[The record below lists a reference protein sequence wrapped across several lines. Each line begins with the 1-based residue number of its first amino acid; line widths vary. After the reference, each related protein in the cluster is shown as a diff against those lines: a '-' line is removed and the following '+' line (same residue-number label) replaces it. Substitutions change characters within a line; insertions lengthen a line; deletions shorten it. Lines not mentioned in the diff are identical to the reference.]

1 MLQCLDI
8 RHFALIESATLHFGP
23 GLNIITGE
31 TGAGKSILLG
41 ALGLVMGN
49 RAEGVTVADEKCVI
63 EAHFDLDPSMFAAQ
77 FDALGLV
84 FEPLTILRREIWPNG
99 KSRAFVND
107 SPVSLQQ
114 LRELT
119 QELLDIHAQHEH
131 LLLRAQDFRLEVL
144 DVLAENQTQL
154 TDYTACYDSW
164 KGYAKELEQLQQAQ
178 VQALREK
185 DYLAFQWSEWENL
198 HWKEGD
204 LAHLEQQQ
212 KTLGHAEQI
221 QQALMAVLQMMD
233 GEEAGGIM
241 QIRRMGQTLEKIS
254 GWLPELEKE
263 KERLSSIWI
272 EMRDVQAELQGWLS
286 HTEAD
291 PSALAEVEEKL
302 NGWYQF
308 CRKHQIQD
316 EAQAFALAQSW
327 QDALASDQQN
337 EERMQWLTKEVA
349 RLGVEAQTK
358 AQQLSQN
365 RRVAAQKLT
374 EDLLPMLSQLGMQ
387 GARLEVQLSLS
398 DQLGPQ
404 GQDKVGFL
412 FSANPGMPMGELS
425 KTASGGEV
433 SRFML
438 CLKRLVAHKKLFPTL
453 LFDEVDT
460 GVSGPVA
467 GKMGEILALMA
478 DNAQIIVI
486 SHLPQVAAKGHQH
499 FVVKKEFNQNKS
511 FTRILKLEETGRIQ
525 EIARLLSGETITPSA
540 IENAKTLLG
549 IQIN

>member
-49 RAEGVTVADEKCVI
+49 RAEGVTVAEEKCVI
-63 EAHFDLDPSMFAAQ
+63 EAHFDLNPASFSAQ
-77 FDALGLV
+77 FEALGLV

-114 LRELT
+114 LRDLT
-119 QELLDIHAQHEH
+119 QSLLDIHAQHEH

-144 DVLAENQTQL
+144 DVLAENQAYLAEYATL
-154 TDYTACYDSW
+154 FGSW
-164 KGYAKELEQLQQAQ
+164 KSLAKELETLQQTRL
-178 VQALREK
+178 QAVREK
-185 DYLAFQWSEWENL
+185 DFMAFQLSEWANL
-198 HWKEGD
+198 AWKEGD

-221 QQALMAVLQMMD
+221 QQALMSVLERLD
-233 GEEAGGIM
+233 GEDDGGLIQM
-241 QIRRMGQTLEKIS
+241 RRMSQTLEKIS
-254 GWLPELEKE
+254 GWVPGIEKE
-263 KERLSSIWI
+263 KDRLASIWI
-272 EMRDVQAELQGWLS
+272 ELRDIQAELQGWLS
-286 HTEAD
+286 QTEVD
-291 PSALAEVEEKL
+291 PRALAEIDEKL
-302 NGWYQF
+302 NAWYQF
-308 CRKHQIQD
+308 CRKHQIQTEE
-316 EAQAFALAQSW
+316 EAFSLVKSW
-327 QDALASDQQN
+327 EESMASDQHN
-337 EERMQWLTKEVA
+337 EERILWLTQEVT
-349 RLGVEAQTK
+349 RLSDAAQAK
-358 AQQLSQN
+358 ANQLTEN
-365 RRVAAQKLT
+365 RKRAAQKLT
-374 EDLLPMLSQLGMQ
+374 ADVLLMLAQLGMQ
-387 GARLEVQLSLS
+387 GARLDVQLATAE
-398 DQLGPQ
+398 QLGPQ

-412 FSANPGMPMGELS
+412 FSANPGMPMGEIS

-467 GKMGEILALMA
+467 DKMGEILALMSE
-478 DNAQIIVI
+478 NAQIIVI

-525 EIARLLSGETITPSA
+525 EIARLLSGETITASA

>member
-49 RAEGVTVADEKCVI
+49 RAEGVTVSDEKCVI
-63 EAHFDLDPSMFAAQ
+63 EAHFDLNPDVYTHRFEGM
-77 FDALGLV
+77 GLV

-107 SPVSLQQ
+107 SPVSLLQ

-131 LLLRAQDFRLEVL
+131 LLIRAQDFRLEVL
-144 DVLAENQTQL
+144 DVLAENQTLLQAYGEIF
-154 TDYTACYDSW
+154 DRW
-164 KGYAKELEQLQQAQ
+164 KLHVKELENLKQAQ
-178 VQALREK
+178 AHAVREK
-185 DYLAFQWSEWENL
+185 DFMAFQLSEWEGL
-198 HWKEGD
+198 QWKEGD
-204 LAHLEQQQ
+204 LAHLEQLQ

-221 QQALMAVLQMMD
+221 QQALLSVLSLMD
-233 GEEAGGIM
+233 GEEGGGVM
-241 QIRRMGQTLEKIS
+241 QMRRMAQALEKIS
-254 GWLPELEKE
+254 GWLPDLEKE
-263 KERLSSIWI
+263 KDRLTSIWI
-272 EMRDVQAELQGWLS
+272 ELQDIQSELQGWLS
-286 HTEAD
+286 QTEAD
-291 PSALAEVEEKL
+291 PQALAEVDGRL
-302 NGWYQF
+302 DAWYQF
-308 CRKHQIQD
+308 SRKHQIQGEE
-316 EAQAFALAQSW
+316 EAFLLVKSWENALS
-327 QDALASDQQN
+327 SDQQN
-337 EERMQWLTKEVA
+337 EERIAWLTEESD
-349 RLGVEAQTK
+349 RLFK
-358 AQQLSQN
+358 AAWEKAGQLSDK
-365 RRVAAQKLT
+365 RRLAATKLT
-374 EDLLPMLSQLGMQ
+374 DDLLPMLAQLGMQ
-387 GARLEVQLSLS
+387 GARLEVQLSAS
-398 DQLGPQ
+398 DQLGSQ
-404 GQDKVGFL
+404 GIDKVGFL
-412 FSANPGMPMGELS
+412 FSANPGMPLGEIS

-467 GKMGEILALMA
+467 SKMGEILALMA
-478 DNAQIIVI
+478 ENAQIIVI

-499 FVVKKEFNQNKS
+499 FMVKKEFNQNKS
-511 FTRILKLEETGRIQ
+511 FTRILKLEETARIE